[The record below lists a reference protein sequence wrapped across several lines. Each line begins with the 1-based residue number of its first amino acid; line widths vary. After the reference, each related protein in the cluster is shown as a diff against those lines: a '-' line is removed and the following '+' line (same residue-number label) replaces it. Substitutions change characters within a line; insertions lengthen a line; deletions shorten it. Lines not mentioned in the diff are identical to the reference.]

1 MKFLSRI
8 MFIISIW
15 LFSSTYLFG
24 KYVTKSLL
32 VLNDV
37 KIVVQI
43 VLMKTKFYF
52 ELFSYPINNSS
63 SAGI

>member
-1 MKFLSRI
+1 MI
-8 MFIISIW
+8 VFI
-15 LFSSTYLFG
+15 YLF
-24 KYVTKSLL
+24 VWE
-32 VLNDV
+32 VC

-43 VLMKTKFYF
+43 VLMKTKFYV